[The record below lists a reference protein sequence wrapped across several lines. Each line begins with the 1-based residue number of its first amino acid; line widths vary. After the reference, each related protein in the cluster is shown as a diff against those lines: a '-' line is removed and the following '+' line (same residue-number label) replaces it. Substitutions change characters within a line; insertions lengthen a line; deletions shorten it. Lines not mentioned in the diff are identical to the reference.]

1 MLPPCGERF
10 YYSRW
15 IVSTR
20 SHTRTKTTRVLSTTS
35 IYWSDLNQIHM
46 RRGDCL
52 QMAIWP
58 SLDLYRPLSPSC
70 LVSLVQLSSKSAPQQ
85 LLKIP
90 THTRSRNKKQ
100 HTRRQGYD
108 GADFSLFQS
117 FVNCD
122 GLVHGVGEDRDTF
135 PWRRL
140 LVCPCA
146 RPARVPLYI
155 PFSGR
160 AKVRLRCG
168 SAQSNIIPFFWA
180 PPDVSPLDPWLPRTP
195 SESFGEPTLTSHVGV
210 HLPLSRS
217 TRPAPRCWLIQGD
230 YSPKSVVWVD

>member
-20 SHTRTKTTRVLSTTS
+20 SHTRTKTTLVLSTTS
-35 IYWSDLNQIHM
+35 IYWSDLNQITCVEETVYKWQSD
-46 RRGDCL
+46 RVSIFTGLFLRAVL
-52 QMAIWP
+52 
-58 SLDLYRPLSPSC
+58 SLLSNWVLNRHRSSSLKFRDTHALKTKNSTHDDKDTMVQISPFSR
-70 LVSLVQLSSKSAPQQ
+70 VSWIATDWSMVW
-85 LLKIP
+85 
-90 THTRSRNKKQ
+90 
-100 HTRRQGYD
+100 RRQRYFPVKTS
-108 GADFSLFQS
+108 ARLSLCS
-117 FVNCD
+117 TCKSS
-122 GLVHGVGEDRDTF
+122 
-135 PWRRL
+135 P
-140 LVCPCA
+140 
-146 RPARVPLYI
+146 YI

-217 TRPAPRCWLIQGD
+217 TRPAPRCWLIQAD

>member
-20 SHTRTKTTRVLSTTS
+20 SHTRTKTTLVLSTTS
-35 IYWSDLNQIHM
+35 MYWSDLNQIHM

-90 THTRSRNKKQ
+90 RHTRSRNKKQ

-122 GLVHGVGEDRDTF
+122 GLVHGVEKREILSREDVCSSVPVLDLQEF
-135 PWRRL
+135 PFIFPLADERRFESAAAAHSPTL
-140 LVCPCA
+140 F
-146 RPARVPLYI
+146 
-155 PFSGR
+155 PFSEPPQMC
-160 AKVRLRCG
+160 RLSTRGCHALPPNR
-168 SAQSNIIPFFWA
+168 SVNPLWRHTWA
-180 PPDVSPLDPWLPRTP
+180 
-195 SESFGEPTLTSHVGV
+195 FTS
-210 HLPLSRS
+210 LSRDQL
-217 TRPAPRCWLIQGD
+217 ALLLAAD
-230 YSPKSVVWVD
+230 